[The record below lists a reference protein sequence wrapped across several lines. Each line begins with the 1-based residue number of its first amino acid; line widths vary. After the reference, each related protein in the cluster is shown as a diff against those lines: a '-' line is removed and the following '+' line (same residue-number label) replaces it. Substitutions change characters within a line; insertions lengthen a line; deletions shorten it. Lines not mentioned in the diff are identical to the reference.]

1 MVARLRTL
9 FVAVIL
15 SVYLF
20 IFGPPALL
28 VAWLL
33 GSTRMVFALAVLAAR
48 FGLWATGVRICVH
61 GLDHLDDGRS
71 YLFMPNHTSNVDPP
85 VVVAALGRDVSMMGK
100 ESLFRIPVF
109 GWAIRFVGFV
119 PISREDRASAIDSV
133 DQATKLLQQGLDF
146 VIFPE
151 GTRSR
156 DGKILPLK
164 KGPFF
169 MAQQGGVPVVP
180 VRVRG
185 TEDVLPKGGS
195 VIHAGVVDVE
205 VCLPI
210 EVTSLDGNDES
221 VREQLR
227 AQVTKALQSDLT
239 HFEACATP
247 QCNERS

>member
-1 MVARLRTL
+1 
-9 FVAVIL
+9 
-15 SVYLF
+15 
-20 IFGPPALL
+20 
-28 VAWLL
+28 
-33 GSTRMVFALAVLAAR
+33 MVFALTVLGVR
-48 FGLWATGVRICVH
+48 FGLWAAGVRIRVH
-61 GLDHLDDGRS
+61 GLDHLDDGRN

-85 VVVAALGRDVSMMGK
+85 VVVTALGRNVSMMGK
-100 ESLFRIPVF
+100 ESLFRIPVL
-109 GWAIRFVGFV
+109 GWMIRFVGFV

-180 VRVRG
+180 VRIRG
-185 TEDVLPKGGS
+185 TQDVMPKGGR
-195 VIHAGVVDVE
+195 VIHSGVVDVE
-205 VCLPI
+205 VCAPI
-210 EVTSLDGNDES
+210 EVTSLDGNNES
-221 VREQLR
+221 IRGQLR
-227 AQVTKALQSDLT
+227 ARVKKVLEDDLT
-239 HFEACATP
+239 HSEGCVTP

>member
-1 MVARLRTL
+1 
-9 FVAVIL
+9 
-15 SVYLF
+15 
-20 IFGPPALL
+20 
-28 VAWLL
+28 
-33 GSTRMVFALAVLAAR
+33 MVFALTVLGVR
-48 FGLWATGVRICVH
+48 FGLWAAGVRIRVH
-61 GLDHLDDGRS
+61 GLDHLDDGRN

-85 VVVAALGRDVSMMGK
+85 VVVTALGRNVSMMGK
-100 ESLFRIPVF
+100 ESLFRIPVL
-109 GWAIRFVGFV
+109 GWMIRFVGFV

-151 GTRSR
+151 GTRSP

-185 TEDVLPKGGS
+185 TQDVMPKGGR
-195 VIHAGVVDVE
+195 VIHSGVVDVE
-205 VCLPI
+205 VCAPI
-210 EVTSLDGNDES
+210 EVTSLDGNNES
-221 VREQLR
+221 IRGQLR
-227 AQVTKALQSDLT
+227 ARVKKVLEDDLT
-239 HFEACATP
+239 HSEGCVTS